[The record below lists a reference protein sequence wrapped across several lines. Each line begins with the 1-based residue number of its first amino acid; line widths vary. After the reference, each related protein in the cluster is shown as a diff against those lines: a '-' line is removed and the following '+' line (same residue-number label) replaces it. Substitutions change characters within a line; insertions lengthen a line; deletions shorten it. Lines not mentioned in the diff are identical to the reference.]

1 MIQIQFRILTFYQR
15 SKEISE
21 KVQHFINSY
30 YTDDSNRAGG
40 YYFYAGKTQ
49 NR

>member
-1 MIQIQFRILTFYQR
+1 MDSDPVPDSYYLLRL
-15 SKEISE
+15 KEISE
-21 KVQHFINSY
+21 KVQHFINYY

-40 YYFYAGKTQ
+40 YYFYAGKAH